1 MIKIGLFVAPGSGLF
16 FTNKPRAYSSVYLLR
31 DYLHTKDYQVTATDL
46 NSVLELTWNNT
57 QLLTE
62 AKRYCENIE
71 KRKHIPLETVKAYLQ
86 VKSSIRIIEIN
97 TNKEHTTKAK
107 QYILK
112 TLYTKD
118 NQEQLSKIQQDMLD
132 HLIDIN
138 QLATYDVIG
147 FSVPF
152 DTNFLQT
159 IYLARMIKQ
168 KNPQAKIILGGKHII
183 DRIEEINS
191 LQQEGVIDTYC
202 KGDGEEALFT
212 FITLCEAKKQL
223 PKEIKEQQ
231 VSIDKIIARGN
242 EKHLPTG
249 VYLSKGC
256 FWNKCTFC
264 SRFGLIPHYE
274 LKSKKVLLEE
284 IEQLIHQGVEQIELI
299 TDALPKNYAKAIA
312 EFLLEKKYKIRWYA
326 CYIRV
331 KPVYDTSLL
340 RLMNASGFDFSEVL
354 IGVDGL
360 TDSVLEL
367 EQKGYSMKEVE
378 ELFKNLHVTK
388 TKVRMI
394 NNIYDFPG
402 ATYVEEIKGLHL
414 LETYADITAN
424 YSGLELIHNAHNEI
438 AKYPEK
444 FGIQI
449 MPTTEKNSYG
459 FSYEIIQPNGLT
471 KEEKENIKRHTEQLR
486 ISMKIITTYHLA
498 NSFAHIKLYDPKK
511 YDIKVKT
518 RKEQIVFE
526 TTFDEQGN
534 NIPPQEVKTITANPT
549 KINILKHQALVNKLQ
564 PNTTY
569 TFDELHNLTKTTT
582 ITKALGIQKTFQA
595 IRDLARDQFFE
606 ELECN
611 ISKQ

>member
-16 FTNKPRAYSSVYLLR
+16 FTNKPKAYSSVYLLR
-31 DYLHTKDYQVTATDL
+31 DYLHAKGYEATASDL
-46 NSVLELTWNNT
+46 NSILELTWNNT
-57 QLLTE
+57 QLL
-62 AKRYCENIE
+62 AAANSYCETIE
-71 KRKHIPLETVKAYLQ
+71 KRSQITLETLKAYVR
-86 VKSSIRIIEIN
+86 VKSSIRIIELN

-112 TLYTKD
+112 ILYAKD
-118 NQEQLSKIQQDMLD
+118 NQEQLSKIQKDMLD

-138 QLATYDVIG
+138 QLATYDIIG

-159 IYLARMIKQ
+159 IYLARIIKQ
-168 KNPQAKIILGGKHII
+168 KNPQTKIILGGKHII
-183 DRIEEINS
+183 DRVEEIS
-191 LQQEGVIDTYC
+191 LLQQEGIIDSYC

-223 PKEIKEQQ
+223 PKEIKEKHI
-231 VSIDKIIARGN
+231 SIDKIIARGN
-242 EKHLPTG
+242 EKDLPTG
-249 VYLSKGC
+249 IYLSKGC

-284 IEQLIHQGVEQIELI
+284 IEQLIYQGVEQIELI
-299 TDALPKNYAKAIA
+299 TDALPRNYAKAIA
-312 EFLLEKKYKIRWYA
+312 EFLLEKQYKIRWYA

-340 RLMNASGFDFSEVL
+340 KLMSASGFDFSEVL

-360 TDSVLEL
+360 TDPVLEL
-367 EQKGYSMKEVE
+367 EQKGYTMKEVE
-378 ELFKNLHVTK
+378 QLFKNLHLTK

-402 ATYVEEIKGLHL
+402 ATYVEEIKGLQL

-424 YSGLELIHNAHNEI
+424 YSGVELIHNKHNEI
-438 AKYPEK
+438 AKYPDK

-449 MPTTEKNSYG
+449 IPSKEKNSYG
-459 FSYEIIQPNGLT
+459 FSYEIIQTNGLT

-486 ISMKIITTYHLA
+486 ISMKIITAYNLS
-498 NSFAHIKLYDPKK
+498 NSFAHIKLYDPTK

-534 NIPPQEVKTITANPT
+534 NIPPQEVKTITAQPA
-549 KINILKHQALVNKLQ
+549 KINILKQQELIKKLQ

-569 TFDELHNLTKTTT
+569 TFDELYNLTKTTT

-606 ELECN
+606 EIEFSICE
-611 ISKQ
+611 